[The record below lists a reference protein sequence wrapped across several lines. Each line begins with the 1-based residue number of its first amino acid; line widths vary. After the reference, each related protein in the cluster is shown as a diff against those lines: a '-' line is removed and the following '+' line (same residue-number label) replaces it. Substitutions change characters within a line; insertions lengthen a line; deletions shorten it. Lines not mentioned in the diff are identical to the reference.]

1 MMPTTY
7 ATVAVLTAL
16 APLVAP
22 QPQDDP
28 EIRSFDVSGCQ
39 LYWDGGL
46 YGNDGYFCTPYWDFE
61 YFSGFRGG
69 SGAEGEQSLLKSSAV
84 TDLLVTASGL
94 FEGKGRGDIA
104 VSTSPNSSRFLLRAP
119 GSQADV
125 VARNLETIERAIAPD
140 RRLVIEQWSAPAG
153 SPGLGGG
160 LVGSDGWAQ
169 LQQIDGLS
177 RVERWET
184 QLSPGRT
191 TVMDDRTYQ
200 PLIVDYNVE
209 IASQSF
215 AMDEVSMSACDGAH
229 MTARYGGGMGGG
241 WLRVTFEID
250 RRGGEV
256 QGNAFGGGGLINGEQ
271 DVQARQLSL
280 TLESQDVQSRGFQLA
295 GFLPAGGAYIVGLP
309 GTEEG
314 RLDWFS
320 VRVEG
325 RDVEGLH
332 SLTSVDGETTTYLV
346 ESEGFSERD
355 FGRLIVEDYGQIEME
370 GLMQTEMAQGTGD
383 ELLSALSLAR
393 ASGRAMGPFTV
404 AEVDGRSDG
413 QLIEGLLAATAAKSR
428 SFQALE
434 VNGEGQAQVPL
445 VPGASFRVWSLECDL
460 RPTGFDV
467 EVAQGT
473 AVNDP
478 TVRLRTRGFL
488 IDGRPSRDGWSL
500 TVSGSARLADGE
512 PKTVQGWAKSVLH
525 QDPVSRVYTRVQ
537 IRPETG
543 SVTSVGTL
551 PKVSLRV
558 L

>member
-7 ATVAVLTAL
+7 ASLAVLTAL

-28 EIRSFDVSGCQ
+28 EIQSFDVSGCE
-39 LYWDGGL
+39 LYWDKGL
-46 YGNDGYFCTPYWDFE
+46 YGNDGFFGTPYWDFE

-69 SGAEGEQSLLKSSAV
+69 SGAEGEQRLLESSAI

-94 FEGKGRGDIA
+94 FDGKGRGDIA
-104 VSTSPNSSRFLLRAP
+104 ISNPPNSSRVLMRARR
-119 GSQADV
+119 SQVDA
-125 VARNLETIERAIAPD
+125 VARNLETIKRAVAPD
-140 RRLVIEQWSAPAG
+140 RRLVVERWSAPAG
-153 SPGLGGG
+153 APGLGGG

-169 LQQIDGLS
+169 LQQVDGLS
-177 RVERWET
+177 RVGRWET
-184 QLSPGRT
+184 LLSPGRT

-200 PLIVDYNVE
+200 PLIVDHNVE

-215 AMDEVSMSACDGAH
+215 AMDEVSMSACDGAR
-229 MTARYGGGMGGG
+229 MTARYGGGLGGG

-250 RRGGEV
+250 RRDGEV
-256 QGNAFGGGGLINGEQ
+256 EGNLFGGGGLINGEQ
-271 DVQARQLSL
+271 ELQAQQLSL
-280 TLESQDVQSRGFQLA
+280 TLESQDVHSLGFQLA
-295 GFLPAGGAYIVGLP
+295 GFLPAGGAYVVGLP
-309 GTEEG
+309 GTVDG

-325 RDVEGLH
+325 QDLEGLH
-332 SLTSVDGETTTYLV
+332 TLTSVDGETTTYLV

-355 FGRLIVEDYGQIEME
+355 FGPLSVEDYGQIEMA
-370 GLMQTEMAQGTGD
+370 GLMQTDMPQGTGD

-393 ASGRAMGPFTV
+393 ANGRAMGPFTV
-404 AEVDGRSDG
+404 AEVDARSDG
-413 QLIEGLLAATAAKSR
+413 LLVESLLAATAAKSR

-434 VNGEGQAQVPL
+434 INGDGQAQVPL

-473 AVNDP
+473 AVSDP

-488 IDGRPSRDGWSL
+488 IDGRPNSDGWSV
-500 TVSGSARLADGE
+500 TVSGSAALGDGE
-512 PKTVQGWAKSVLH
+512 PKTVHGWAKAMLH
-525 QDPVSRVYTRVQ
+525 QDPLSRVYTRVQ
-537 IRPETG
+537 IRPEPGG
-543 SVTSVGTL
+543 SVSVGTL
-551 PKVSLRV
+551 PKLGLRV